1 MDKKDYP
8 KKKAKNDNYE
18 TDSWIKAMFDGW
30 FDPCPLNPC
39 WVTNGLLIDWPNK
52 TFVNP
57 PYSDP
62 YPWVEKAIETS
73 TIGCTVVML
82 LKHDTSTRWWRRLH
96 EANAKF
102 LPIMG
107 RLQYGTGKNAAF
119 PSVLVVLE
127 AIK

>member
-1 MDKKDYP
+1 MSRKKT
-8 KKKAKNDNYE
+8 DNYA
-18 TDSWIKAMFDGW
+18 TDKWIKAMFDGW

-39 WVTNGLLIDWPNK
+39 WVTNGLLIEWPNK

-57 PYSDP
+57 PYSEVSQ
-62 YPWVEKAIETS
+62 WVEKAIETS
-73 TIGCTVVML
+73 LMGNTVVML
-82 LKHDTSTRWWRRLH
+82 LKHDTSTQWYRRLH

-102 LPIMG
+102 LMIQG
-107 RLQYGTGKNAAF
+107 RLKFQTPRSAPF